1 MSIHTVTAADDI
13 AAIRQVLADLAAC
26 WNRADGAAYGA
37 LFTDDADYIDV
48 TGTRTCGG
56 AAIGTAHQ
64 FLWDRF
70 LKGSILEASDDA
82 DIQLIA
88 PDVAIVIATGAAR
101 LAGQAAAQAD
111 RQSINTT
118 VLVKRDGVWRIRAFQ
133 NSRIQPF
140 QGAPSQAGQQ
150 G

>member
-1 MSIHTVTAADDI
+1 MSIHTVTASADL
-13 AAIRQVLADLAAC
+13 AAIRQVLANLAAC

-70 LKGSILEASDDA
+70 LKGSILETSDDA
-82 DIQLIA
+82 DVQLIA

-101 LAGQAAAQAD
+101 LAGQAIALSD

-118 VLVKRDGVWRIRAFQ
+118 VLIKQKGEWRIRAFQ
-133 NSRIQPF
+133 NGRIQPF
-140 QGAPSQAGQQ
+140 QGAPGQAERQ

>member
-1 MSIHTVTAADDI
+1 MTMHNSTQPDEL
-13 AAIRQVLADLAAC
+13 AAIRQVLAELAAC

-56 AAIGTAHQ
+56 VAIGKAHQ

-70 LKGSILEASDDA
+70 LKGSILEANDDA
-82 DIQLIA
+82 DMQLIA

-101 LAGQAAAQAD
+101 LAGQAVAPAD

-140 QGAPSQAGQQ
+140 QGAPGQHS
-150 G
+150 

>member
-1 MSIHTVTAADDI
+1 MTMHNSTQTDEV

-48 TGTRTCGG
+48 TGTRTRGG
-56 AAIGTAHQ
+56 AAIGKAHQ

-70 LKGSILEASDDA
+70 LKGSILEADDNA
-82 DIQLIA
+82 DVQLIA
-88 PDVAIVIATGAAR
+88 PDVAIVVASGASR
-101 LAGQAAAQAD
+101 LAGQVAAPAD

-118 VLVKRDGVWRIRAFQ
+118 VLIKRDGVWRIRAFQ
-133 NSRIQPF
+133 NGRIQPF
-140 QGAPSQAGQQ
+140 QGAPNQQ
-150 G
+150 S